1 MHKLQNLIN
10 PQAINFRNCKLEIY
24 VSANKHILIV
34 NHLATQRLIIA
45 GRWDR
50 HARKMRSR
58 CYRGIATVLALSTRH
73 HLFFIFIWPRTY
85 FTPFLFFKILTNESV
100 RMGLNYW
107 TIVLYLSKSM
117 HQLIFIKFCS
127 VTDSGIMMMKD
138 LIMILCP
145 SNVKITFQSGIIGQS
160 WRVTFH

>member
-1 MHKLQNLIN
+1 MSDKISCFCGHWCFNYVQHYLFESLNLLSVHKLQNLFN
-10 PQAINFRNCKLEIY
+10 PQAINLRNCKLEIY

-58 CYRGIATVLALSTRH
+58 CYQGIATVLALGTRH

-85 FTPFLFFKILTNESV
+85 FTAFLFCKILTNESV
-100 RMGLNYW
+100 RM
-107 TIVLYLSKSM
+107 
-117 HQLIFIKFCS
+117 
-127 VTDSGIMMMKD
+127 D
-138 LIMILCP
+138 
-145 SNVKITFQSGIIGQS
+145 
-160 WRVTFH
+160 